1 MPPSSPPA
9 LPRLETHMLVTAVTG
24 WSRVAQLTHPERS
37 PSPAQQA
44 ALAAL
49 VARRL
54 AGEPMAYLL
63 GEREF
68 YGLTLAVSPDV
79 LIPRPDTETLVEVAL
94 AHLPPNGR
102 VLDLGT
108 GSGAVALAIQH
119 SRPDATVSAVDVSA
133 AALAVAQRNGA
144 QLGLAVQWQVSDWYS
159 ALAGQVFDLIVS
171 NPPYIAQTDPHLAQ
185 GDLRFEPVSAL
196 TDHAD
201 GLAAIRRIV
210 ADAPSHLAAGG
221 WLWMEHGWQQG
232 EAVQALLTAQ
242 GWEAVAT
249 VADLAGHGRVTG
261 GCWRGA
267 VA

>member
-1 MPPSSPPA
+1 M
-9 LPRLETHMLVTAVTG
+9 
-24 WSRVAQLTHPERS
+24 
-37 PSPAQQA
+37 
-44 ALAAL
+44 
-49 VARRL
+49 
-54 AGEPMAYLL
+54 
-63 GEREF
+63 
-68 YGLTLAVSPDV
+68 
-79 LIPRPDTETLVEVAL
+79 
-94 AHLPPNGR
+94 
-102 VLDLGT
+102 LDLGT

-133 AALAVAQRNGA
+133 AALAVAQRNGV

-232 EAVQALLTAQ
+232 EAVQALLTTQ